1 MDGRTSFLATAGPS
15 VVDAPLRLTRGLVL
29 ALVGLFALAAVLVLA
44 RRLTGALET
53 PLEASAIITAG
64 LVAAAVA
71 AGIRMLWRGL
81 PASGQTPWLDSC
93 VTWLP
98 GAAIA
103 CLGVAIWLP
112 ETPAGGL
119 AAFWLIAVAEELGTW
134 RAFRARMPADERD
147 AAAGRGSM
155 PPNEAIAQQLVRRRA
170 ADGVEVVEGW
180 LRVPFEAGQ
189 RTANAHVAFCPAFL
203 QTPEVRVRQA
213 DGPEA
218 RIKEGQVLPYGA
230 RLDLK
235 LDEPAAEPATVLVEF
250 SARSG

>member
-1 MDGRTSFLATAGPS
+1 MDGRTSLLAASRTPVAGTS
-15 VVDAPLRLTRGLVL
+15 LRLTRGLVL
-29 ALVGLFALAAVLVLA
+29 ALVGLFSLAAVLVLA
-44 RRLTGALET
+44 RRLTRALET
-53 PLEASAIITAG
+53 PLGTSAIITAG

-81 PASGQTPWLDSC
+81 PALDQTPWFETC

-98 GAAIA
+98 ATAIA

-119 AAFWLIAVAEELGTW
+119 AAFWLIAGAEELCTW
-134 RAFRARMPADERD
+134 RAFRARMPADKPE
-147 AAAGRGSM
+147 AASRRGSM
-155 PPNEAIAQQLVRRRA
+155 PPDEAIAQQLVRRRA

-180 LRVPFEAGQ
+180 LRVAFEANQ
-189 RTANAHVAFCPAFL
+189 RTANVHVAFCPAFL
-203 QTPEVRVRQA
+203 QTPEVRVRQV

-235 LDEPAAEPATVLVEF
+235 LDEPSAEPATVLVEF